1 MDDNSKYREL
11 FFEETDEHLQ
21 NLNEQ
26 VMELENDPE
35 RVSILDEIFR
45 SAHTLK
51 GMAATMGYTTMAEL
65 THKMENVFA
74 LLKSGALT
82 ADEGIITVIFD
93 CLDMLSAIVEDLR
106 AETEDEQDTS
116 TLTNKLDSLLAIQ
129 KGEPKDETVSEAN
142 LNEMTID
149 DSNFALGKL
158 DSSDISVIRD
168 AHEKKFHAFFIK
180 VRLDETSMMK
190 NARVYVVI
198 NKLEKSGDILN
209 SDPDVVTMENEDFG
223 NEFSLVYL
231 TQTEKS
237 AVEEQILET
246 SEIEDVV
253 IHEITAEDLEAEPAG
268 VEAVLQPE
276 TDEQNADGELKTAS
290 KEKPKPATNHSNAMN
305 QSIRVDIEKL
315 DSFMNLVSELVIY
328 RTRLEEINEDLQ
340 RLELR
345 EPLEQV
351 SRIATDLQELVL
363 KIRMQP
369 LSVVTNRFGRMIRDL
384 SNELGKEID
393 LVIEGDDTELDKTV
407 VSELGEP
414 LIHLLRNAVDH
425 GVETPEARRAN
436 GKNPKGTIRITAYQE
451 GNRVF
456 LTVSDDG
463 KGVNPTVIK
472 ESAARKGIEIS
483 QMSDKEI
490 QQLIFHPGFSTA
502 KNVTNISGRGV
513 GMDVVK
519 QKINELGGTIEII
532 SEVDKGTAFRMSLP
546 LTLSIIQALLVT
558 VGTEQFALPLGVVRK
573 VIRPE
578 PEEIVQT
585 HAGEVYY
592 FEDETIPVVR
602 LQDSLDIHTA
612 LEEKP
617 YLIIVKI
624 DERLYA
630 LAVDNLIRQQEI
642 VIKELGRELK
652 TINKYLGATIMGN
665 GNIILILD
673 ITSICNE
680 RNVAVYV

>member
-673 ITSICNE
+673 ITAICNE

>member
-21 NLNEQ
+21 NLNDQ

-65 THKMENVFA
+65 THKMENVFE
-74 LLKSGALT
+74 LLKTGKLA
-82 ADEGIITVIFD
+82 ADEGIVTLIFD

-106 AETEDEQDTS
+106 AENDGEQDTS
-116 TLTNKLDSLLAIQ
+116 TLKNKLDNLLAST
-129 KGEPKDETVSEAN
+129 KAAPKDETVSEAN
-142 LNEMTID
+142 LNETTID

-168 AHEKKFHAFFIK
+168 AHEKNYHAFFIK
-180 VRLDETSMMK
+180 VSLDETSMMK

-198 NKLEKSGDILN
+198 NKLEKSGDILY

-223 NEFSLVYL
+223 NEFTIVYL
-231 TQTEKS
+231 TKTEKT

-246 SEIEDVV
+246 SEIECVV
-253 IHEITAEDLEAEPAG
+253 IHEITAEDLNAETAV
-268 VEAVLQPE
+268 VEAVLRPE
-276 TDEQNADGELKTAS
+276 ADEHNAETEIKPTIIA
-290 KEKPKPATNHSNAMN
+290 KPKQAANHSNAMN

-340 RLELR
+340 RSELR

-384 SNELGKEID
+384 SNELEKDID

-425 GVETPEARRAN
+425 GV
-436 GKNPKGTIRITAYQE
+436 
-451 GNRVF
+451 
-456 LTVSDDG
+456 
-463 KGVNPTVIK
+463 
-472 ESAARKGIEIS
+472 
-483 QMSDKEI
+483 
-490 QQLIFHPGFSTA
+490 
-502 KNVTNISGRGV
+502 
-513 GMDVVK
+513 
-519 QKINELGGTIEII
+519 
-532 SEVDKGTAFRMSLP
+532 
-546 LTLSIIQALLVT
+546 
-558 VGTEQFALPLGVVRK
+558 
-573 VIRPE
+573 
-578 PEEIVQT
+578 
-585 HAGEVYY
+585 
-592 FEDETIPVVR
+592 
-602 LQDSLDIHTA
+602 
-612 LEEKP
+612 
-617 YLIIVKI
+617 
-624 DERLYA
+624 
-630 LAVDNLIRQQEI
+630 
-642 VIKELGRELK
+642 
-652 TINKYLGATIMGN
+652 
-665 GNIILILD
+665 
-673 ITSICNE
+673 
-680 RNVAVYV
+680 RNA